1 MKLALSLNAKT
12 IGIIHVQCASVFVT
26 CTLVTIVLLLIL
38 YSQPWGMCTVRQKQK
53 TMLFDRFLSLL
64 VILILT
70 SAAAGASWSTVWVAP
85 ERGKCQGRSPCT
97 TLQHL
102 WHQKTWKLKIQKHS
116 PKFTAGVSN
125 VSNTTWVFLPGVHEF
140 PVGSWNTFQG
150 ANNLVLTGDEPC
162 MRKKVQCTIK
172 CNYLCL
178 FLFIESRNITIQ
190 YLNVV
195 YSNSSYLEVP
205 YWLHWLTIPHFFSNS
220 SSCNDVHLLS
230 GDNITGKCNQSPFN
244 FVITSWMFIAVSD
257 VHIHSLHLV
266 GYDSQFTV
274 YNPRG
279 QFEVIGSRFS
289 QLSPATVH
297 SYLKPNLAIFISYKP
312 QTAETSES
320 VNVLVSGCR
329 FEADDYVPP
338 YYGSGNG
345 MKLYNH
351 HAVLLETT
359 TVGYMSRTV
368 YPVLDYYVFK
378 ASVTVDNCTFLR
390 TSGVDVQLTDSCFL
404 LVTVE
409 IVNSLVDGLAYLSNL
424 HAWKFEHLEGS
435 GVKIQVLRRNEIFKL
450 TNTSSSVLVSGNCFQ
465 NIASN
470 GGSGVTL
477 RTVSVTLDLHLLCDR
492 MVPIVIE
499 NNVFTNN
506 WGLQYGS
513 IIDAARTNKDGSSA
527 TFPYNI
533 CGHRP
538 FAYPALVLRNNSL
551 LHNKAQLSRC
561 LRFNIAQRDH
571 GHIKAEEWNAFT
583 RCNAGDPRKG
593 IIHLRGYVDIYFAA
607 LENNVISNN
616 DVMGLSMIDSQVL
629 FNGSNTLVNNYA
641 PYGGGIF
648 IGGDSQMLLMT
659 GTRLHLLQN
668 TAAFTGGG
676 IFVSHTDT
684 HPWQGFRFCFF
695 DLVTTDGW
703 PVRGMTSAAHLNV
716 TVTLLDNF
724 ATVSGSSLFVTSMR
738 PCMHPHYLQNTSQ
751 FEVFYKVFHLP
762 SYMDEREMSSLPTQ
776 ICSCNPSGPV
786 NCFLLKNPQI
796 QVFPGQSL
804 DLWLMIVGEANA
816 ILSGDVTLFISTV
829 SYQNITLFGMRGTLL
844 LKHIKRFTNE
854 CNKVT
859 ITEESTAK
867 ILPGEYY
874 IILSLPTLANTP
886 FEAQKLDLVASMNMT
901 VLDHCPHGYSMIN
914 SSSGLRCECH
924 RVLQDNHITCH
935 FSTLAFGLPPR
946 YWIGASSDNTSLLF
960 SDYCLP
966 AYCRDVY
973 TSKEVFLSNL
983 TQQCLHGRVGTLC
996 GECPE
1001 GQSVV
1006 LGSYNC
1012 LTCSNYGILVAVVY
1026 LVAGPLVIVFI
1037 CFFNWTVSARS
1048 SNGLLL
1054 YLNVISINSD
1064 LLLTS
1069 NSFAFVVISWLN
1081 LQVGTEMCFFDRMD
1095 EFAKTILSFA
1105 FPLYLISLV
1114 ALIVVLSKCINMHR
1128 INKLIGPRIT
1138 PVLATVIFLS
1148 YTMLAESVLKSLLF
1162 AQLCS
1167 TDGGCT
1173 PVWLLDGS
1181 LNYFSSIKHIILG
1194 CMALTILFVLL
1205 IPITLTAIIG
1215 DLFRRCISNRWYM
1228 NFLDT
1233 FHSSYRFRWGFWMGL
1248 RLVMRIVLLLLK
1260 VTVKPEVVWLV
1271 TACFSLSLAAVQSLL
1286 KPFRHLRFERFTHR
1300 LVDQWCS
1307 SDENGRTVANYLD
1320 ISFLVNLTALFL
1332 CISYLPDSAEVF
1344 ISLSLC
1350 VALMEML
1357 LILAYHLVEYSPLW
1371 PPLLRA
1377 TTNMVERVRMFWLNM
1392 RHTEEQCE
1400 SADNH
1405 QLLGLPLVLRAAD
1418 CTDESYESSPETSE
1432 GEAEHNAD
1440 DH

>member
-1 MKLALSLNAKT
+1 
-12 IGIIHVQCASVFVT
+12 
-26 CTLVTIVLLLIL
+26 
-38 YSQPWGMCTVRQKQK
+38 
-53 TMLFDRFLSLL
+53 MLPYRRLSLL
-64 VILILT
+64 VIVILT
-70 SAAAGASWSTVWVAP
+70 LAVAGASWSTVWVVTKG
-85 ERGKCQGRSPCT
+85 GKCQRRYPCT
-97 TLQHL
+97 TLSSIL
-102 WHQKTWKLKIQKHS
+102 WQRS
-116 PKFTAGVSN
+116 CCSN
-125 VSNTTWVFLPGVHEF
+125 IYNTTWVFLPGVHRF
-140 PVGSWNTFQG
+140 PTHISVARFKGV
-150 ANNLVLTGDEPC
+150 NNLVLTGDESC
-162 MRKKVQCTIK
+162 ARKKEQCTIV
-172 CNYLCL
+172 CTNDLCR
-178 FLFIESRNITIQ
+178 FHFIESQNITIQ
-190 YLNVV
+190 YLKVV
-195 YSNSSYLEVP
+195 YSNSSQLEVSASINNYSKFEYPDFEDPDCEDWLGIMNNEFWNPSIYMIEPICIKLTSSLIPKEPDRNPTFPKLIP
-205 YWLHWLTIPHFFSNS
+205 YQLRS
-220 SSCNDVHLLS
+220 S
-230 GDNITGKCNQSPFN
+230 F
-244 FVITSWMFIAVSD
+244 WMFIAVSD

-266 GYDSQFTV
+266 GYDSQITV

-279 QFEVIGSRFS
+279 QFEVIGSHFS
-289 QLSPATVH
+289 QLPPATDDMF
-297 SYLKPNLAIFISYKP
+297 SKPSLALYIWHAP
-312 QTAETSES
+312 MMAEKVT
-320 VNVLVSGCR
+320 VFVSGCI
-329 FEADDYVPP
+329 FEADRYFPNINP
-338 YYGSGNG
+338 SGTT
-345 MKLYNH
+345 KRFYNH
-351 HAVLLETT
+351 HSLLVKITENITDLHKNQFQPILE
-359 TVGYMSRTV
+359 SR
-368 YPVLDYYVFK
+368 
-378 ASVTVDNCTFLR
+378 VTVDNCTFLR
-390 TSGVDVQLTDSCFL
+390 TSGVEVQLSDSSL
-404 LVTVE
+404 LQATVQ
-409 IVNSLVDGLAYLSNL
+409 VLNSVVDGMAYMHTY
-424 HAWKFEHLEGS
+424 HAWGFSHLQGS
-435 GVKIQVLRRNEIFKL
+435 GVEVQVLAGNSFWPQTLPYIHPQTL
-450 TNTSSSVLVSGNCFQ
+450 SSVLVSGNTFQ
-465 NIASN
+465 NLAGIE
-470 GGSGVTL
+470 GVGVIMQTVYL
-477 RTVSVTLDLHLLCDR
+477 EHRSRTADLCNSR
-492 MVPIVIE
+492 VPIVIE
-499 NNVFTNN
+499 NNIFTNN
-506 WGLQYGS
+506 WGLRYGS
-513 IIDAARTNKDGSSA
+513 VIDADRIWQNGSSII
-527 TFPYNI
+527 TDCRQRPYT
-533 CGHRP
+533 R
-538 FAYPALVLRNNSL
+538 PALVLRNNSFH
-551 LHNKAQLSRC
+551 HNYAENSRC
-561 LRFNIAQRDH
+561 LGFNIVPHDR
-571 GHIKAEEWNAFT
+571 GHIYARQWNT
-583 RCNAGDPRKG
+583 DEQCNAWDPSKG
-593 IIHLRGYVDIYFAA
+593 VIHLSGYRESYFAA
-607 LENNVISNN
+607 LKDNSICNNTA
-616 DVMGLSMIDSQVL
+616 MGLSMIDSQVL
-629 FNGSNTLVNNYA
+629 FSGSNTLVNNYA

-648 IGGDSQMLLMT
+648 IGGGSQMLLMN
-659 GTRLHLLQN
+659 GTRLYLMQN

-676 IFVSHTDT
+676 IFVSHNNAQLNSILGKHVPSDI
-684 HPWQGFRFCFF
+684 CFF
-695 DLVTTDGW
+695 DLVAANGQ
-703 PVRGMTSAAHLNV
+703 PVRNIISAAHLNV
-716 TVTLLDNF
+716 TVTLSDNM
-724 ATVSGSSLFVTSMR
+724 ATISGNSLFVSSMR
-738 PCMHPHYLQNTSQ
+738 PCLHLGILQNDFKKE
-751 FEVFYKVFHLP
+751 FEVFHKVFHFP
-762 SYMDEREMSSLPTQ
+762 NYMVEREISSLPLK
-776 ICSCNPSGPV
+776 ICSCYSSDDPV
-786 NCFLLKNPQI
+786 NCTLADKTQI
-796 QVFPGQSL
+796 QVFPGQYF
-804 DLWLMIVGEANA
+804 DLWLMVVGEAN
-816 ILSGDVTLFISTV
+816 IFMSGDVTLSISTV
-829 SYQNITLFGMRGTLL
+829 NYQNFTLFGMRGTLL
-844 LKHIKRFTNE
+844 LKHNKRFTNE
-854 CNKVT
+854 CNKVR
-859 ITEESTAK
+859 ITAESMAK

-874 IILSLPTLANTP
+874 ILLSLPTLDNTP
-886 FEAQKLDLVASMNMT
+886 FEASKLNLLASMNMT

-914 SSSGLRCECH
+914 SSSGLWCECH

-935 FSTLAFGLPPR
+935 FSTLSFGLPPR
-946 YWIGASSDNTSLLF
+946 YWIGAASDNNSLLF

-973 TSKEVFLSNL
+973 TYKEVLLSNL

-1114 ALIVVLSKCINMHR
+1114 VLIVVLSKCINMHR

-1148 YTMLAESVLKSLLF
+1148 YTMLADSVLKSLLF
-1162 AQLCS
+1162 ARLCS
-1167 TDGGCT
+1167 TDGECT

-1205 IPITLTAIIG
+1205 IPITLTAVIG

-1233 FHSSYRFRWGFWMGL
+1233 FHSSYRFRWGFWIGL

-1350 VALMEML
+1350 VALIEML

-1377 TTNMVERVRMFWLNM
+1377 TTNMVERVRMIWQNM

-1400 SADNH
+1400 QANNH

-1432 GEAEHNAD
+1432 GEAEPNAD
-1440 DH
+1440 VH